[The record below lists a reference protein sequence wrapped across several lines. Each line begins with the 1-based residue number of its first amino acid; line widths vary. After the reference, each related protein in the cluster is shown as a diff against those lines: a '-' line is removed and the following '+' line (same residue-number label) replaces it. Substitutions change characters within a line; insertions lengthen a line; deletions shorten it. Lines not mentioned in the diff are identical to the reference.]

1 MAGLT
6 KALSAI
12 TNKND
17 DLFAIEI
24 EGLEIVFRLPST
36 KQAIQFKILLEM
48 ASEST
53 ANIIHETI
61 FRNCVID
68 EYLANK
74 ANDIPA
80 GIPQTISNLILFLSG
95 QGKESQNYTELLFES
110 YRAQRDSNDMYMK
123 RVICQVFTS
132 YTFDMLDEINYQK
145 LVNIFIQAE
154 KVLLD
159 RGIIEKEHSFTSP
172 EEEKPK
178 PFRVEDVINQDSN
191 AYSEF
196 DSVENPEVMANMARL
211 RAEAIERAKAEEERF
226 RQNARR
232 QR

>member
-1 MAGLT
+1 MAGLIQ
-6 KALSAI
+6 ALNAI

-17 DLFAIEI
+17 DLFTVEL
-24 EGLEIVFRLPST
+24 EGLEIVFRLPSN
-36 KQAIQFKILLEM
+36 KQAMQFRALLDM

-53 ANIIHETI
+53 ANIIHETL

-80 GIPQTISNLILFLSG
+80 GIPETISNLILFLSG
-95 QGKESQNYTELLFES
+95 QGKESQEYTQLLFDS
-110 YRAQRDSNDMYMK
+110 YRSQRDSNDMYMK
-123 RVICQVFTS
+123 RAICQVFSS
-132 YTFDMLDEINYQK
+132 YTFDMLDKINYQK

-159 RGIIEKEHSFTSP
+159 RGIIEQEHSFTSP

-178 PFRVEDVINQDSN
+178 PFRVEDVISQDMD
-191 AYSEF
+191 AYNEF
-196 DSVENPEVMANMARL
+196 NSVEDPEKMARMARI

-226 RQNARR
+226 RQRTIR
-232 QR
+232 QK